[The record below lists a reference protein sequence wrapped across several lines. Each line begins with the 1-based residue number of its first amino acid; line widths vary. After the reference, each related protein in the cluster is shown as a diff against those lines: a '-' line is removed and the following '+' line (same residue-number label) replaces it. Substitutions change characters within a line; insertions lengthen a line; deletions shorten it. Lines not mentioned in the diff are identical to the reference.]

1 MSLDLITLT
10 DPQSPAA
17 EAYRTLRTNLEFA
30 GLDRPVRAVLFTA
43 PTAEEDTATTVANLA
58 VTIAQTE
65 RDVVV
70 VDANLRRPRVHALFD
85 LDNDHGLTD
94 MVKAAEPFERPPIL
108 ETEVPHLFVLP
119 AGPSPVSPADVLD
132 SKRLLGI
139 WDGLRER
146 FDMVLVNTPPVLAV
160 ADAAILAPRMDGV
173 LLVLRAGHTRRQ
185 HALAAKER
193 LERVRARLLGAVLL
207 DAPVDKAVQ
216 RYGG

>member
-1 MSLDLITLT
+1 MTLDLITLT

-30 GLDRPVRAVLFTA
+30 GLDQPVRAVLFTA
-43 PTAEEDTATTVANLA
+43 PTAEVDTATTVANLA

-65 RDVVV
+65 RDVLV
-70 VDANLRRPRVHALFD
+70 VDANLRQPRLHAVFGLE
-85 LDNDHGLTD
+85 NTRGLTD
-94 MVKAAEPFERPPIL
+94 MVAADAPFDGPPIQQ
-108 ETEVPHLFVLP
+108 TEVPHLHVLP
-119 AGPSPVSPADVLD
+119 AGPTPLSPADVLD

-139 WDGLRER
+139 WEGLRER
-146 FDMVLVNTPPVLAV
+146 FDMVLVNAPPVLAV

-207 DAPVDKAVQ
+207 DAPYDKSTQ
-216 RYGG
+216 QY